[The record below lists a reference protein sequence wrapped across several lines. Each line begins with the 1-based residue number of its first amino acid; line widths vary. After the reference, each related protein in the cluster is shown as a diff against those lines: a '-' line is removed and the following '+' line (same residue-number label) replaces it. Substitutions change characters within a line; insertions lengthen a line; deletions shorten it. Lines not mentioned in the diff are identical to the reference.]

1 MFEVWSCWYSSWLF
15 HAPYADCR
23 VISFCFTTHRRFAGF
38 LAIMRAYGFV
48 WLGRAL
54 MSVVIV
60 VNRGCWNMNLT
71 VLAVDSFS
79 VLRNEDSHKSTLM
92 LRVVGLGVTVLAVL
106 VVLRSFDWPS
116 LDLAFNWFWVAF
128 CWIWLEMAVK
138 LTVIAQWVVTWGYV
152 SVLAVESLT
161 FTKFGTI

>member
-1 MFEVWSCWYSSWLF
+1 
-15 HAPYADCR
+15 
-23 VISFCFTTHRRFAGF
+23 
-38 LAIMRAYGFV
+38 MRAYGFV

-106 VVLRSFDWPS
+106 VVLRSFD
-116 LDLAFNWFWVAF
+116 
-128 CWIWLEMAVK
+128 
-138 LTVIAQWVVTWGYV
+138 
-152 SVLAVESLT
+152 
-161 FTKFGTI
+161 